1 MKRIFL
7 IMIAF
12 GVCFF
17 EIPVDA
23 YEKSLK
29 NVKVVIDAGHGGFD
43 NGAIEY
49 GYYEDNINLEIALK
63 MKDELEKSGAKVY
76 LTRDGD
82 YDMTKRNHHYS
93 KQDDM
98 YLRVKKIDSYKC
110 DYLLSI
116 HQNASG
122 NRSAWGS
129 QVFYYYRSKQLLF
142 EAVFKSAF
150 SLLAPQLNK
159 VLNDD
164 SDLFE
169 KIRKFT
175 ENYVSFVI
183 KHPYLPNFVIQELN
197 KNPEFV
203 QKLRSE
209 KNFPSIEKFKLQ
221 VSDAI
226 NQGIIKPI
234 EAEQL
239 FINIISLNIFP
250 FIGEPLLMAL
260 VNVDKESY
268 NILLENRKT
277 EVAEFIINTI
287 KI

>member
-1 MKRIFL
+1 MDKIKTENTETEILIAAKEIFQQKG
-7 IMIAF
+7 M
-12 GVCFF
+12 
-17 EIPVDA
+17 
-23 YEKSLK
+23 
-29 NVKVVIDAGHGGFD
+29 AG
-43 NGAIEY
+43 ARMQ
-49 GYYEDNINLEIALK
+49 EIADK
-63 MKDELEKSGAKVY
+63 AKIN
-76 LTRDGD
+76 
-82 YDMTKRNHHYS
+82 KA
-93 KQDDM
+93 
-98 YLRVKKIDSYKC
+98 
-110 DYLLSI
+110 LL
-116 HQNASG
+116 H
-122 NRSAWGS
+122 
-129 QVFYYYRSKQLLF
+129 YYYRSKQLLF

-175 ENYVSFVI
+175 ENYVSFEI
-183 KHPYLPNFVIQELN
+183 KQPYLPNFVIQELN

-268 NILLENRKT
+268 NKILENRKT
-277 EVAEFIINTI
+277 EVAEFIINSI

>member
-1 MKRIFL
+1 MDKIKTENTETEILIAAKEIFQQKG
-7 IMIAF
+7 M
-12 GVCFF
+12 
-17 EIPVDA
+17 
-23 YEKSLK
+23 
-29 NVKVVIDAGHGGFD
+29 AG
-43 NGAIEY
+43 ARMQ
-49 GYYEDNINLEIALK
+49 EIADK
-63 MKDELEKSGAKVY
+63 AKIN
-76 LTRDGD
+76 
-82 YDMTKRNHHYS
+82 KA
-93 KQDDM
+93 
-98 YLRVKKIDSYKC
+98 
-110 DYLLSI
+110 LL
-116 HQNASG
+116 H
-122 NRSAWGS
+122 
-129 QVFYYYRSKQLLF
+129 YYYRSKQLLF

-250 FIGEPLLMAL
+250 FIGEPLLIAL

-268 NILLENRKT
+268 NKILENRKT
-277 EVAEFIINTI
+277 EVAEFIINSI

>member
-1 MKRIFL
+1 MDKIKTENTETEILIAAKEIFQQKG
-7 IMIAF
+7 M
-12 GVCFF
+12 
-17 EIPVDA
+17 
-23 YEKSLK
+23 
-29 NVKVVIDAGHGGFD
+29 AG
-43 NGAIEY
+43 ARMQ
-49 GYYEDNINLEIALK
+49 EIADK
-63 MKDELEKSGAKVY
+63 AKIN
-76 LTRDGD
+76 
-82 YDMTKRNHHYS
+82 KA
-93 KQDDM
+93 
-98 YLRVKKIDSYKC
+98 
-110 DYLLSI
+110 LL
-116 HQNASG
+116 H
-122 NRSAWGS
+122 
-129 QVFYYYRSKQLLF
+129 YYYRSKQLLF

-159 VLNDD
+159 VLNDE

-268 NILLENRKT
+268 NKILENRKT
-277 EVAEFIINTI
+277 EVAEFIINSI

>member
-1 MKRIFL
+1 MDKIKTENTETEILIAAKEIFQQKGL
-7 IMIAF
+7 
-12 GVCFF
+12 
-17 EIPVDA
+17 
-23 YEKSLK
+23 
-29 NVKVVIDAGHGGFD
+29 AG
-43 NGAIEY
+43 ARMQ
-49 GYYEDNINLEIALK
+49 EIADK
-63 MKDELEKSGAKVY
+63 AKIN
-76 LTRDGD
+76 
-82 YDMTKRNHHYS
+82 KA
-93 KQDDM
+93 
-98 YLRVKKIDSYKC
+98 
-110 DYLLSI
+110 LL
-116 HQNASG
+116 H
-122 NRSAWGS
+122 
-129 QVFYYYRSKQLLF
+129 YYYRSKQLLF

-268 NILLENRKT
+268 NKILENRKT
-277 EVAEFIINTI
+277 EVAEFIINSI

>member
-1 MKRIFL
+1 MDKIKTENTETEILIAAKEIFQQKG
-7 IMIAF
+7 M
-12 GVCFF
+12 
-17 EIPVDA
+17 
-23 YEKSLK
+23 S
-29 NVKVVIDAGHGGFD
+29 
-43 NGAIEY
+43 GARMQ
-49 GYYEDNINLEIALK
+49 EIADK
-63 MKDELEKSGAKVY
+63 AKIN
-76 LTRDGD
+76 
-82 YDMTKRNHHYS
+82 KA
-93 KQDDM
+93 
-98 YLRVKKIDSYKC
+98 
-110 DYLLSI
+110 LL
-116 HQNASG
+116 H
-122 NRSAWGS
+122 
-129 QVFYYYRSKQLLF
+129 YYYRSKQLLF

-183 KHPYLPNFVIQELN
+183 KHPYLPNFVVQELN

-268 NILLENRKT
+268 NKILENRKT
-277 EVAEFIINTI
+277 EVAEFIINSI

>member
-1 MKRIFL
+1 MDKIKTENTETEILIAAKEIFQQKG
-7 IMIAF
+7 M
-12 GVCFF
+12 
-17 EIPVDA
+17 
-23 YEKSLK
+23 
-29 NVKVVIDAGHGGFD
+29 AG
-43 NGAIEY
+43 ARMQ
-49 GYYEDNINLEIALK
+49 EIADK
-63 MKDELEKSGAKVY
+63 AKIN
-76 LTRDGD
+76 
-82 YDMTKRNHHYS
+82 KA
-93 KQDDM
+93 
-98 YLRVKKIDSYKC
+98 
-110 DYLLSI
+110 LL
-116 HQNASG
+116 H
-122 NRSAWGS
+122 
-129 QVFYYYRSKQLLF
+129 YYYRSKQLLF

-169 KIRKFT
+169 KIRMFT

-250 FIGEPLLMAL
+250 FIGEPLLTAL

-277 EVAEFIINTI
+277 EVAEFIINTM

>member
-1 MKRIFL
+1 MDKIKTENTETEILIAAKEIFQQKG
-7 IMIAF
+7 M
-12 GVCFF
+12 
-17 EIPVDA
+17 
-23 YEKSLK
+23 
-29 NVKVVIDAGHGGFD
+29 AG
-43 NGAIEY
+43 ARMQ
-49 GYYEDNINLEIALK
+49 EIADK
-63 MKDELEKSGAKVY
+63 AKIN
-76 LTRDGD
+76 
-82 YDMTKRNHHYS
+82 KA
-93 KQDDM
+93 
-98 YLRVKKIDSYKC
+98 
-110 DYLLSI
+110 LL
-116 HQNASG
+116 H
-122 NRSAWGS
+122 
-129 QVFYYYRSKQLLF
+129 YYYRSKQLLF

-169 KIRKFT
+169 KIRMFT

-239 FINIISLNIFP
+239 FINIMSLNIFP
-250 FIGEPLLMAL
+250 FIGQPLLMVL
-260 VNVDKESY
+260 VNADKESY
-268 NILLENRKT
+268 NKILKKRKT
-277 EVAEFIINTI
+277 EVAEFIINSI

>member
-1 MKRIFL
+1 MDKIKTENTETEILIAAKEIFQQKG
-7 IMIAF
+7 M
-12 GVCFF
+12 
-17 EIPVDA
+17 
-23 YEKSLK
+23 
-29 NVKVVIDAGHGGFD
+29 AG
-43 NGAIEY
+43 ARMQ
-49 GYYEDNINLEIALK
+49 EIADK
-63 MKDELEKSGAKVY
+63 AKIN
-76 LTRDGD
+76 
-82 YDMTKRNHHYS
+82 KA
-93 KQDDM
+93 
-98 YLRVKKIDSYKC
+98 
-110 DYLLSI
+110 LL
-116 HQNASG
+116 H
-122 NRSAWGS
+122 
-129 QVFYYYRSKQLLF
+129 YYYRSKQLLF

-239 FINIISLNIFP
+239 FINIISLNIFS

-268 NILLENRKT
+268 NKILENRKT
-277 EVAEFIINTI
+277 EVAEFIINSI